1 MFKTFNTAVFVILI
15 FWNIDDVSGN
25 CLFENWE
32 YTVYL
37 LSSSDF
43 PEHSWSVNKTEMNFF
58 ITDLAVI
65 CFWVNKWSVFISKKS
80 LPIITA
86 SFQEVIN
93 I

>member
-1 MFKTFNTAVFVILI
+1 M
-15 FWNIDDVSGN
+15 
-25 CLFENWE
+25 FENWE
-32 YTVYL
+32 YTVYS

-43 PEHSWSVNKTEMNFF
+43 PEHSWSVNKTEMNFY

-65 CFWVNKWSVFISKKS
+65 CFRVNKLSVFISKKS